1 MLRPKSLT
9 KLQSRGF
16 TLVELLVSITIITLV
31 IGTFTMFFNQSLT
44 GYLHLQYNA
53 SALSNMYVNSA
64 RMTRVL
70 RGVTG
75 VEQAKDNEL
84 TVYAYFNPA
93 DTYVSKLRYYLSG
106 SGPNKQLKAD
116 LTPMTADPPTGTPI
130 TAQMRTVTIM
140 NNFYQPASSKLFT
153 YLGAGDQ
160 ALSTPITDTQ
170 PIRSIEVN
178 LAMTTRAKNTY
189 TTSMRVTLRNKSL

>member
-130 TAQMRTVTIM
+130 T
-140 NNFYQPASSKLFT
+140 
-153 YLGAGDQ
+153 
-160 ALSTPITDTQ
+160 
-170 PIRSIEVN
+170 
-178 LAMTTRAKNTY
+178 
-189 TTSMRVTLRNKSL
+189 